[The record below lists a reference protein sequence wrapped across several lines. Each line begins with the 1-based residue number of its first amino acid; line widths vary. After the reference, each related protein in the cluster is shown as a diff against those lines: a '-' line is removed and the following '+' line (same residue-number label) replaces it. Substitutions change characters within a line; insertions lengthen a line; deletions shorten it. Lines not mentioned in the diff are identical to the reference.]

1 MIDLTGDSP
10 VALPV
15 KRKLTFEPPVC
26 TCWSGESCALCV
38 SSEGDEYSGYD
49 NELEDSDDD
58 EHIAAELKFFEEQV
72 LKTLPRDPVTGGRII
87 PDTVVDRMQRNY
99 DLSIEEERAIE
110 FAKKLSMIPNTQLVA
125 SPLPSEESEGEKEF
139 RAALDKE
146 ELPRIEYCPNCNQN
160 METHYAQCQPPDEL
174 DIHVRFGFFMTDLMR
189 EHTSHMDHVLINR
202 LTTVLQAHIND
213 RQKRAGDQLESERKR
228 RK

>member
-1 MIDLTGDSP
+1 VIDLTGDSP

-26 TCWSGESCALCV
+26 TCWPGESCDICV
-38 SSEGDEYSGYD
+38 SSEGDSGYD
-49 NELEDSDDD
+49 NELEESDGD
-58 EHIAAELKFFEEQV
+58 EHIAAELSFFEEQRAKA
-72 LKTLPRDPVTGGRII
+72 LKKREEQR
-87 PDTVVDRMQRNY
+87 RNY
-99 DLSIEEERAIE
+99 DLGIEEEKAID
-110 FAKKLSMIPNTQLVA
+110 FAKRLSMIPSTQLVA
-125 SPLPSEESEGEKEF
+125 SPLPSSEDEEKVEYEGEMEF
-139 RAALDKE
+139 RAALAKE